1 MRRPLIT
8 FAFILALGS
17 AGAVAAPATIV
28 SLEDGIEAST
38 TSVTLPESVPT
49 RWSFRPCTTCSP
61 VNVTL
66 DEGSALFVGRD
77 PVSLATLRKYA
88 ARGPANLDVYSDPKT
103 GRVTRVILRAEL
115 DAADRAAPP
124 PRR

>member
-1 MRRPLIT
+1 MRRSPIT
-8 FAFILALGS
+8 LALILAWGS
-17 AGAVAAPATIV
+17 VGTAAAQATLV
-28 SLEDGIEAST
+28 SLEDGVEAST
-38 TSVTLPESVPT
+38 ASVTLPESVPA
-49 RWSFRPCTTCSP
+49 RWSFRPCATCTT

-66 DEGSALFVGRD
+66 DEQSALFVGRD
-77 PVSLATLRKYA
+77 RVALATLRKYA

-103 GRVTRVILRAEL
+103 GRVTRVILRTEL